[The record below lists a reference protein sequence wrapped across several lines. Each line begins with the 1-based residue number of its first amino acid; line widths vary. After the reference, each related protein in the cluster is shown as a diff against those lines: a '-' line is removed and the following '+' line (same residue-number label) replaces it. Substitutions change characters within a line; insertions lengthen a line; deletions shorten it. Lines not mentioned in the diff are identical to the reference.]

1 MKGSRPA
8 WLQIICIGGAII
20 FVTVLHML
28 TPLDRLVLHEV
39 YQRLYYIPIIVAAV
53 LFGLRGGLAA
63 SLFASLAYIPHVA
76 LHWQHVLYDYALN
89 QYAEIVL
96 FNVVGVVTGI
106 LGDRSRRA
114 RARAERT
121 ASELQRAYAELR
133 QTFEQ
138 LLQADRLTSLG
149 ELSAAVVHEVRNPLA
164 SIRGA
169 VEIMEDEIAS
179 DSPRREFAEIA
190 KREVD
195 RLENLVGEFL
205 RFARPPRPAVAP
217 ADLNEIVRSVATL
230 IEQRAQSQ
238 SVSIELETSSDL
250 PLIAIDAEQIKQVL
264 LNLMINALQAMAK
277 GKGRLILRTLYAQ
290 DEKTAYIEVEDE
302 GGGVDPAI
310 ATRIFDPFFT
320 TKENGVGLG
329 LSVAFKIT
337 AQHGGTLTLR
347 NEAQGAIFKLSLP
360 TALVTIDAAR
370 TPAPQAEKLLAGIL
384 HKHADTV

>member
-1 MKGSRPA
+1 MKGPRPA
-8 WLQIICIGGAII
+8 WLQIFCIGGAII
-20 FVTVLHML
+20 FVTVLHVL

-96 FNVVGVVTGI
+96 FNVVGIVTGV

-121 ASELQRAYAELR
+121 AAELQRAYAELR

-169 VEIMEDEIAS
+169 VEIMEDEIA
-179 DSPRREFAEIA
+179 R
-190 KREVD
+190 
-195 RLENLVGEFL
+195 
-205 RFARPPRPAVAP
+205 
-217 ADLNEIVRSVATL
+217 
-230 IEQRAQSQ
+230 
-238 SVSIELETSSDL
+238 
-250 PLIAIDAEQIKQVL
+250 
-264 LNLMINALQAMAK
+264 
-277 GKGRLILRTLYAQ
+277 
-290 DEKTAYIEVEDE
+290 
-302 GGGVDPAI
+302 
-310 ATRIFDPFFT
+310 
-320 TKENGVGLG
+320 
-329 LSVAFKIT
+329 
-337 AQHGGTLTLR
+337 
-347 NEAQGAIFKLSLP
+347 
-360 TALVTIDAAR
+360 
-370 TPAPQAEKLLAGIL
+370 
-384 HKHADTV
+384 